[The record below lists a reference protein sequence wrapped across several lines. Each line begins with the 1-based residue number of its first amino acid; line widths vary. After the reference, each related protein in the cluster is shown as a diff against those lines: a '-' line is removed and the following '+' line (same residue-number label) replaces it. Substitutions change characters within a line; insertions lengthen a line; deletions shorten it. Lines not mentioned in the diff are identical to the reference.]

1 MRSDLFWQYVLCSD
15 MIPIFAT
22 MLSVWRKHC
31 KHTRF
36 SNYFWI
42 LLVCVKV
49 GAWKPPKRMVCVEV
63 VTSRF
68 CQFSLFRRDLNRKK
82 GFRAAIWN
90 WTCDSHQLCAL
101 DFQRSQLKNATVKI
115 PSTCVKIGVN
125 DVIYRQNKGKWRHL
139 PSNYRQNG
147 LHFS

>member
-31 KHTRF
+31 KHARF
-36 SNYFWI
+36 SNYFWY
-42 LLVCVKV
+42 VSKW
-49 GAWKPPKRMVCVEV
+49 GRENHQNAWYASKWSQAGFVYFPFFAE
-63 VTSRF
+63 TWTG
-68 CQFSLFRRDLNRKK
+68 KK